1 MSEVENLIQKA
12 AKARENSYSPYSN
25 YPVGAALL
33 GADGNIYT
41 GANVENGVND
51 LSICAERVALFK
63 AVSEGT
69 SNFERLAVVCEDEYC
84 KPCGAC
90 RQTLIEHAPDL
101 EVIMANPDGNFRTVD
116 LKNLLPE
123 AFSLGE

>member
-1 MSEVENLIQKA
+1 MTDTKKLVQKA
-12 AKARENSYSPYSN
+12 IKARENSYSPYSN

-33 GADGNIYT
+33 GADGDIYT
-41 GANVENGVND
+41 GTNVENGVNG

-69 SNFERLAVVCEDEYC
+69 REFERLAVVCEDEYC

-101 EVIMANPDGNFRTVD
+101 EIIMANPEGNYRSVG
-116 LKNLLPE
+116 LKDLLPE
-123 AFSLGE
+123 AFNL

>member
-1 MSEVENLIQKA
+1 MSAVEELIKKA
-12 AKARENSYSPYSN
+12 TNARENSYSPYSN

-33 GADGNIYT
+33 GTNGNTYT
-41 GANVENGVND
+41 GTNVENGVND

-69 SNFERLAVVCEDEYC
+69 RDFERLAVVCEGEYC

-90 RQTLIEHAPDL
+90 RQTLMEHAPDL
-101 EVIMANPDGNFRTVD
+101 EIIMANPDGNYKTVS
-116 LKNLLPE
+116 LKDLLPE
-123 AFSLGE
+123 AFNLEE